1 MSEGMPD
8 RRIADRRVTD
18 RRVAARF
25 SPHRDA
31 SKPDLARLSVVIA
44 AYNEEKVIG
53 DSIHKVAAYLRDTT
67 DPEVIVVDDGSRDRT
82 REIVLDLSRQYPFV
96 RLLRNDRNR
105 GKGYSIKHGIL
116 ASRGDYVLYTDA
128 DLVYPIEGV
137 EPFVRALELG
147 ADMAIASRSHPGT
160 LFALHPRHFSYI
172 YQRYLVGRTYINVVN
187 RLLKLGVTD
196 TQAGFKVIRGDA
208 ARRIFARTTLYDFAF
223 DVEALFIARQLGYR
237 VEELPVY
244 FLYLGEQSSVQLLK
258 DSALMFADLL
268 TIRRN
273 GQRGLYLDEPRP
285 GSRAYLE
292 VQPFAGPTDAVP
304 ASTAGASRSADV
316 ARAQPA

>member
-1 MSEGMPD
+1 MIED
-8 RRIADRRVTD
+8 RAPTRGAV
-18 RRVAARF
+18 
-25 SPHRDA
+25 
-31 SKPDLARLSVVIA
+31 PDLARLSVVIP
-44 AYNEEKVIG
+44 AYNEERVIA
-53 DSIHKVAAYLRDTT
+53 DSIQKVAAYLAATR
-67 DPEVIVVDDGSRDRT
+67 DPELIVVDDGSRDRT
-82 REIVLDLSRQYPFV
+82 REIVLDLAREYPFV
-96 RLLRNDRNR
+96 RLLCNDRNR

-116 ASRGDYVLYTDA
+116 ATRGDYVLYTDA

-137 EPFVRALELG
+137 EPFVRALQAG

-223 DVEALFIARQLGYR
+223 DVEALFIARQLGYAIR
-237 VEELPVY
+237 ELPVY

-258 DSALMFADLL
+258 DSVLMVADLL
-268 TIRRN
+268 TIREN
-273 GQRGLYLDEPRP
+273 GRRGVYLADPRP
-285 GSRAYLE
+285 GSRAYVD
-292 VQPFAGPTDAVP
+292 VQPFVGAPAGPLAPGSDAPP
-304 ASTAGASRSADV
+304 ADASRAQSA
-316 ARAQPA
+316 